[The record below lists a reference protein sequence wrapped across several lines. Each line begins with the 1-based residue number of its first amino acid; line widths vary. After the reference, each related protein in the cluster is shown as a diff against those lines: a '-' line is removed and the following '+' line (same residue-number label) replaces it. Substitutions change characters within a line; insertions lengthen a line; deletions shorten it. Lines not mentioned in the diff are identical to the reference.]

1 MEPTRATS
9 TVEIDEIELMERELE
24 LTLTEE
30 PKEKAGA
37 KPDKSEAQEGAA
49 GKEKQSQIFSTLLNL
64 TERSSNPYVL
74 LGLR

>member
-49 GKEKQSQIFSTLLNL
+49 GKEKTKSNLLDFIEL
-64 TERSSNPYVL
+64 D
-74 LGLR
+74 GKK